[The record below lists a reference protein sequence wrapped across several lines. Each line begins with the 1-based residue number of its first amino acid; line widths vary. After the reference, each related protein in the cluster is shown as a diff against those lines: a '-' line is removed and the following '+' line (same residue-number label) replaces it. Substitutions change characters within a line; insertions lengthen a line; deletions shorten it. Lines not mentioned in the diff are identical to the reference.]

1 MNKFLL
7 SASIRSRHGLEKA
20 VALLEK
26 MGPDPVIEKSSMIYK
41 KSESVRLIEVDAHCV
56 LQMRTSLKI
65 EGLIQYLK
73 DFEKFCELQSNQNI
87 QFKILGYDQE
97 IHLTPEL
104 TVPWPSLFEDEL
116 ILKCAVEVW
125 PGYDH
130 PILKKN
136 LLTLLNEKSSRP
148 TFEFLRQGPKSG
160 LLT

>member
-1 MNKFLL
+1 MKKFLL
-7 SASIRSRHGLEKA
+7 SASIRSRNGVEKA

-26 MGPDPVIEKSSMIYK
+26 IGPDPVIEKASMIYK
-41 KSESVRLIEVDAHCV
+41 RSESVRLIEVEAYCV

-65 EGLIQYLK
+65 ESLSQYLK
-73 DFEKFCELQSNQNI
+73 DYEKFCELQSNQNI
-87 QFKILGYDQE
+87 QFKLLGFEQE

-104 TVPWPSLFEDEL
+104 TVPWPSLFEDAL

-125 PGYDH
+125 PDYDH

-148 TFEFLRQGPKSG
+148 AFEFLRQGPKSG
-160 LLT
+160 LST